1 VANVKEAGT
10 MKKSEDHIVV
20 IGASGHA
27 KVVIDVIE
35 KEGRYQIAGLIDSLK
50 PAGEKVCGYEIL
62 GAEDKLAAL
71 VASGDIQGGL
81 IAIGDNWKRYLVS
94 EKVKS
99 MMPGFNFIS
108 SLHPS
113 VQIGSGVSI
122 GDGSVLMAGAIVNSD
137 SRIGRFCILNTKSSL
152 DHDGV
157 MEDFSSLAPNAT
169 TGGKVTIGGFSAV
182 SLGASII
189 QGVRIGE
196 HSVLGAGSLAVDDIP
211 HHSVAYGTPAKVIR
225 KRLEGDKYL

>member
-1 VANVKEAGT
+1 MNVKKAGT
-10 MKKSEDHIVV
+10 MTKDKNHIVV

-35 KEGRYQIAGLIDSLK
+35 KEGKYHIVGLIDSLK
-50 PAGEKVCGYEIL
+50 PLDETVFGYKVL

-71 VASGDIQGGL
+71 VASGDVHGGL
-81 IAIGDNWKRYLVS
+81 IAIGDNWKRYLVA

-99 MMPGFNFIS
+99 LIPQFKFIS
-108 SLHPS
+108 TIHPS
-113 VQIGSGVSI
+113 AQVGRGVTV

-137 SRIGRFCILNTKSSL
+137 SHIGNFCILNTKASL

-169 TGGKVTIGGFSAV
+169 TGGKVVIGAFSAV
-182 SLGASII
+182 SLGAGII
-189 QGVRIGE
+189 HGIKIGE
-196 HSVLGAGSLAVDDIP
+196 HSVLGAGALAVDDIP

>member
-1 VANVKEAGT
+1 MNKNDG
-10 MKKSEDHIVV
+10 HIVV
-20 IGASGHA
+20 IGSSGHA

-35 KEGRYQIAGLIDSLK
+35 KEGKYHIAGLIDSLK
-50 PAGEKVCGYEIL
+50 PVDETVFGYKIL

-71 VASGDIQGGL
+71 VASGDVLGGL

-99 MMPGFNFIS
+99 LIPGFNFIS
-108 SLHPS
+108 SIHPS
-113 VQIGSGVSI
+113 VQIGRGVI
-122 GDGSVLMAGAIVNSD
+122 LGDGSVLMAGAIVNSD

-152 DHDGV
+152 DHDSV
-157 MEDFSSLAPNAT
+157 MDDFSSLAPNAT
-169 TGGKVTIGGFSAV
+169 TGGKVTIGRFSAV

-189 QGVRIGE
+189 HGVRIGE
-196 HSVLGAGSLAVDDIP
+196 HSVLGAGALAVDDIP